1 LEITELHKIKFLVQE
16 ELNNK

>member
-1 LEITELHKIKFLVQE
+1 LHKIKFLVQE